1 MIGIKDSEG
10 VNFENQV
17 LLNSK
22 NKINYFP
29 LYIKVSLIKKNEN
42 WNNERKGHLKGP
54 TAWFPWV
61 RETRMK
67 SRGRGKAIV
76 LATANARGSTKL
88 IKVIRGI
95 HELVKKCE
103 NELEGKK
110 TEMKIV
116 WTRNCE

>member
-1 MIGIKDSEG
+1 MVSNNSNNKISNKIHSKSRNNNKQEQQKIRVYTFNLNLTQKFVFFLIGIKDSEG

-54 TAWFPWV
+54 TA
-61 RETRMK
+61 
-67 SRGRGKAIV
+67 
-76 LATANARGSTKL
+76 
-88 IKVIRGI
+88 
-95 HELVKKCE
+95 
-103 NELEGKK
+103 
-110 TEMKIV
+110 
-116 WTRNCE
+116 